1 MNPKLWK
8 LSWLQVNL
16 RYLFEITASLWH
28 GSFFFTRKLHGVPL
42 CRPMFRVIFRTR
54 HGGLAVPTSVAGK
67 AISHGIETPTYVPLN
82 EPIWCKKMISPV
94 LCYNLS
100 WDQILGFVRVL
111 AKKQSPGVLLGL
123 RPLDFR
129 LGAPSPCGKHR
140 TKRCLFPTTNWSLNL
155 SKGWGASSS
164 RLLEDGCGPD
174 VSQLTTYK
182 DIEGKGLMKTL
193 NTVERKVLQ
202 FLIHLVWNDRSLQK
216 LQARFDKR
224 YLKKRSVLSS
234 CDHHSNKNPWPLM
247 SWQLF
252 LDRFTRA
259 SHPFPREPGTLQWGI
274 WSATGAVASPQMHQ
288 KNQQNVAMGHDT
300 HGAKSIS
307 GFQVHVLMYVL
318 FFTSLQLLHTNW
330 EHHIKEYKSAD
341 EWLPPR
347 CWLAEFFAAA
357 NDSKTKRNTGDLQ
370 IESKNPLFFM
380 VFDRDWKAL

>member
-1 MNPKLWK
+1 MSPELWK
-8 LSWLQVNL
+8 LSWLQVTL

-28 GSFFFTRKLHGVPL
+28 GSFFSTRKLHGVPL

-67 AISHGIETPTYVPLN
+67 VISRGIETPTYVPLN
-82 EPIWCKKMISPV
+82 DPIWCKKMISPF
-94 LCYNLS
+94 LWDFYNLS

-129 LGAPSPCGKHR
+129 LGAPSPFGKHR

-155 SKGWGASSS
+155 PKAWGASSS

-202 FLIHLVWNDRSLQK
+202 LLIHLVWNDRSLQK
-216 LQARFDKR
+216 LQARSDKKI
-224 YLKKRSVLSS
+224 KKDSCFQVVTTIPTKIHGPWCHDSFFGPIYKGFSSFPSRAWDFAMGNLIRDWSS
-234 CDHHSNKNPWPLM
+234 C
-247 SWQLF
+247 Q
-252 LDRFTRA
+252 
-259 SHPFPREPGTLQWGI
+259 PG
-274 WSATGAVASPQMHQ
+274 QMHQ
-288 KNQQNVAMGHDT
+288 KKNNETSPWVMIHVARIHLW
-300 HGAKSIS
+300 
-307 GFQVHVLMYVL
+307 FQVHVLMYVL

-370 IESKNPLFFM
+370 IESKNPLFFV
-380 VFDRDWKAL
+380 VFHRFW

>member
-1 MNPKLWK
+1 MNPELWK

-202 FLIHLVWNDRSLQK
+202 FLIHLGVKWSQSPK
-216 LQARFDKR
+216 TSGK
-224 YLKKRSVLSS
+224 
-234 CDHHSNKNPWPLM
+234 
-247 SWQLF
+247 
-252 LDRFTRA
+252 
-259 SHPFPREPGTLQWGI
+259 I
-274 WSATGAVASPQMHQ
+274 W
-288 KNQQNVAMGHDT
+288 
-300 HGAKSIS
+300 
-307 GFQVHVLMYVL
+307 
-318 FFTSLQLLHTNW
+318 
-330 EHHIKEYKSAD
+330 
-341 EWLPPR
+341 
-347 CWLAEFFAAA
+347 
-357 NDSKTKRNTGDLQ
+357 
-370 IESKNPLFFM
+370 
-380 VFDRDWKAL
+380 